1 MISATSLSTANVF
14 SIGLIVVGGHCVFGS
29 STLLADFFSSLGTSL
44 HYKQET
50 RSNITI
56 DTNSPYDGN
65 LTSEYV
71 PASSEKYLIQNMKKL
86 NLDGDDHKKVYSYTG
101 CAVWKDKTV
110 APEIYDD
117 LTEYRKEIIAYHQKI
132 GAMKPIPSIMESI
145 RKQ

>member
-1 MISATSLSTANVF
+1 MSTACRE
-14 SIGLIVVGGHCVFGS
+14 LITLWRVVVVVG
-29 STLLADFFSSLGTSL
+29 
-44 HYKQET
+44 
-50 RSNITI
+50 
-56 DTNSPYDGN
+56 
-65 LTSEYV
+65 
-71 PASSEKYLIQNMKKL
+71 KL

-117 LTEYRKEIIAYHQKI
+117 LTEYRKETIACHQKI